1 MKRIVQQLRYIF
13 NTREKVKLVFIL
25 IIVVIGSFF
34 ELIGVSSFMPFIE
47 ILMDPAVIHEN
58 EYLNFF
64 MSYFI
69 LLQNIPFWQ
78 D

>member
-58 EYLNFF
+58 EYLNF
-64 MSYFI
+64 
-69 LLQNIPFWQ
+69 L
-78 D
+78 